1 MIHTDR
7 AFSEAIRRAVGDAER
22 GTAAELIVV
31 VAGRSGSYLDVAGA
45 VGAVVA
51 FAALLVA
58 LFAPVTFHPV
68 AVAVEVP
75 IAFGIAAW
83 LANRFA
89 PVLRA
94 LTPAARARRQV
105 DRAAAAHFIEEAV
118 HGTRGR
124 SGLLL
129 YFSVLEQRVTLI
141 PDLGLA
147 GRLPAATWSDVRWSE
162 LGDPSRPRTQDDLVR
177 GIAAIG
183 DLLKAAC
190 PADGRDQN
198 ECADEPRIIL

>member
-7 AFSEAIRRAVGDAER
+7 AFSEAVRRAVRDAEQ
-22 GTAAELIVV
+22 GTSAELIVV

-45 VGAVVA
+45 VGACVA
-51 FAALLVA
+51 FVALLVA

-75 IAFGIAAW
+75 IAFAIASWIAH
-83 LANRFA
+83 RFA

-94 LTPAARARRQV
+94 LTPAARAHRQV
-105 DRAAAAHFIEEAV
+105 DRAAAAHFLEEAV

-124 SGLLL
+124 AGLLL
-129 YFSVLEQRVTLI
+129 YFSVLEERVALI

-147 GRLPAATWSDVRWSE
+147 ALVPKASWSDVRWSDA
-162 LGDPSRPRTQDDLVR
+162 GDPSRPRTQDDFVR
-177 GIAAIG
+177 GIAELGSI
-183 DLLKAAC
+183 LKAAC
-190 PADGRDQN
+190 PAEGPDVN
-198 ECADEPRIIL
+198 ERSDEPRIIR